1 MKIKVLHI
9 ITKLELGGAQQNTLY
24 TVEHLNKEQFDVYLA
39 TGRGGILDS
48 KAVELATSGKIKL
61 FFISSLIREVNPYKD
76 FIAFVQLLQLISY
89 IKPDVVHTHSS
100 KAGILGRWSA
110 KVYNI
115 FVGIVY
121 SKVRKIKIVH
131 TFHGFAFSKFHNL
144 LVRLF
149 YIMLE
154 FYTAIITDVLIFV
167 SNHNIR
173 TARRYKIGF
182 PKKYV
187 LIRSGIKINE
197 FYNVNNNY
205 ELKNKK
211 RKELNITEDV
221 KVITTIGPFKPQKNL
236 SDFIKAVRK
245 VCDMLPEQ
253 RLIFLIAGDGEER
266 NKLIS
271 LARKLKVYD
280 RIKFLSWYKDIKGL
294 FAITDIFVMTSLW
307 EGLPRAAVESLVS
320 GVPVVAY
327 AVDGLND
334 IVVNGLN
341 GFLVPPKDVTSL
353 SEKIVMLV
361 KKETLL
367 KEMKKNVLQTID
379 NTFDIDYMV
388 LQQEKLLK
396 SFFNIV

>member
-115 FVGIVY
+115 FVGIVHP
-121 SKVRKIKIVH
+121 KVRKIKIVH